1 MMYLNEEKYA
11 VVLRTADCLIGPW
24 DEEWTVTTG
33 AEYPQL
39 YAPYLLPGW
48 DVGPDLYFTMSL
60 FGPYNVALMRTS
72 LTEVAPTAAG
82 PGCVALEAS

>member
-1 MMYLNEEKYA
+1 MMDLNEDTYA
-11 VVLRTADCLIGPW
+11 VVLRTADCLTGPW
-24 DEEWTVTTG
+24 DEELTVVTG
-33 AEYPQL
+33 ADYPQL
-39 YAPYLLPGW
+39 YAPYLLSGW

-72 LTEVAPTAAG
+72 LAGVAPTAAG